1 MSNELATLS
10 NLPMSKYTED
20 DKAWGDV
27 ITSASFLPYITLYG
41 GNSGAVKEGLIGM
54 AHYGLVR
61 QKDKIEDL
69 GKEFDF
75 LALAWRFKAMEIA
88 DGSIISK
95 YNPKDPGFVAIQE
108 KAGVKDSGCMYGIE
122 FMFFVPNPPAACFA
136 TFFCNSKTSRREA
149 PNIKSFCPRG
159 ESPAGPAKGPEWA
172 TLKTQFIKGGGYSWH
187 GPTTTKCS
195 TPYES
200 PSVEDM
206 HDQATK
212 FANPKESAV
221 EAVAPGDKNTR
232 DR

>member
-1 MSNELATLS
+1 MSNELTTM

-20 DKAWGDV
+20 EKAWGDV
-27 ITSASFLPYITLYG
+27 VTSASFLPYITLYG
-41 GNSGAVKEGLIGM
+41 GNSNAVKEGLIDM
-54 AHYGLVR
+54 AHFGLVR

-69 GKEFDF
+69 GKKFDF

-95 YNPKDPGFVAIQE
+95 YNPQDAGFISIKEKSAI
-108 KAGVKDSGCMYGIE
+108 KDSGCMFGIE
-122 FMFFVPNPPAACFA
+122 FMFYLPNPPAACFA

-149 PNIKSFCPRG
+149 PNIKAFCPKG

-172 TLKTQFIKGGGYSWH
+172 TLGSQFIKAGGYSWH
-187 GPTTTKCS
+187 GPSVTACS
-195 TPYES
+195 TEYPAPDFDEC
-200 PSVEDM
+200 VE
-206 HDQATK
+206 QATK

-221 EAVAPGDKNTR
+221 EAVAPGEKNTR